1 MDDQRIPGRDLARLV
16 QAATGE
22 DVCAIHIIQRPPTA
36 AEQDR
41 VALDERVDE
50 RLVRRSVPLLVLG
63 VLTAS
68 EEDDDVH
75 A

>member
-1 MDDQRIPGRDLARLV
+1 
-16 QAATGE
+16 
-22 DVCAIHIIQRPPTA
+22 
-36 AEQDR
+36 
-41 VALDERVDE
+41 
-50 RLVRRSVPLLVLG
+50 VRRSVPLLVLG